1 MKRLTIKGGVA
12 VAAVLV
18 GVGGVVGGLAAAS
31 SSTGTSQPTAS
42 APTSTAPVHP
52 SNAGLGAWCKA
63 QPQPL
68 DPHTAELCRL
78 DQQNIDN
85 EAQHAAPPAP
95 HRPPASMPAVSSLPN
110 NTMPLGVIAHAQP
123 VSPMEQS
130 DPSSGVV
137 YYGFISACVVADG
150 SYYVQLYAG
159 YSLTSWGESAAT
171 SPDGAIGVLKVPVH
185 PTSLEGAASYF
196 ADPATKW
203 SRQVVHGSGNLTAT
217 GCSGT
222 VVNLTGADGGTYTY
236 DAATGTLTTVSG

>member
-85 EAQHAAPPAP
+85 DAQHAAPPAP
-95 HRPPASMPAVSSLPN
+95 HVRPASMPSVSSLPA
-110 NTMPLGVIAHAQP
+110 NTVSLGMIVDPQQTPL
-123 VSPMEQS
+123 EKS
-130 DPSSGVV
+130 DPASGIVD
-137 YYGFISACVVADG
+137 YSLTTGCTVADG
-150 SYYVQLYAG
+150 SYYVAVYAG
-159 YSLTSWGESAAT
+159 YPMTSWDESASA
-171 SPDGAIGVLKVPVH
+171 SPDGTIAVLKIPVH
-185 PTSLEGAASYF
+185 PTTLEGAASFY
-196 ADPATKW
+196 ADPATT
-203 SRQVVHGSGNLTAT
+203 STRQVVHGSGDLTAT